1 MSSDNSKIK
10 FAIRVLAG
18 TEKGESLSMAVCEVK
33 SVDAFTCNVKTVTGA
48 AEVEID
54 GVNLCC
60 DDVDGMVIKPV
71 VGSNVLVVFSA
82 TVGYVLKYSE
92 VDTVTFHGG
101 TLKGLLKLKAT
112 VEKLNNLENKVNDLI
127 TACSSQVVTL
137 APSGTFPLA
146 SFFTSVTPLTPTE
159 EADVKNDKIK
169 Q

>member
-1 MSSDNSKIK
+1 MSSENAKIK
-10 FAIRVLAG
+10 FAVRVLAG
-18 TEKGESLSMAVCEVK
+18 TEKGENFSVAVCEVK
-33 SVDAFTCNVKTVTGA
+33 SVDSFTCNVKTVTGA

-71 VGSNVLVVFSA
+71 VGSNVLVIFSSSI
-82 TVGYVLKYSE
+82 GYVLKYSE
-92 VDTVTFHGG
+92 VETVTFHGG
-101 TLKGLLKLKAT
+101 TLKGMLKLEKT

-127 TACSSQVVTL
+127 AACSSQVVTL

-146 SFFTSVTPLTPTE
+146 SFFTSVTALTPTV

>member
-10 FAIRVLAG
+10 FAVRVLAG
-18 TEKGESLSMAVCEVK
+18 TDKGESLSMAVCEVV
-33 SVDAFTCNVKTVTGA
+33 SVNGFTCNVKTVTGA

-60 DDVDGMVIKPV
+60 DDVDGMLIKPV

-92 VDTVTFHGG
+92 VDTVTYHGG
-101 TLKGLLKLKAT
+101 TLKGLLKLEQT

-127 TACSSQVVTL
+127 VACSSQIVTL

-146 SFFTSVTPLTPTE
+146 SFFSSVTALTPTV
-159 EADVKNDKIK
+159 EADLKNDKIK